1 VCFLFGR
8 WLKDGQPVEEGAGH
22 KILLNGE
29 KLLISQAQVSDT
41 GRYKCVAA
49 NKAGE
54 HEREFD
60 VTVHGR
66 LLKAGG
72 GREQQTAFILNCCQE
87 GAHIF
92 CKCLF
97 Y

>member
-1 VCFLFGR
+1 M
-8 WLKDGQPVEEGAGH
+8 EEGAGQ
-22 KILLNGE
+22 KILLNGQ

-66 LLKAGG
+66 LLKGCDGEAADCFYFKLLA
-72 GREQQTAFILNCCQE
+72 RRCSNPTLMIL
-87 GAHIF
+87 
-92 CKCLF
+92 
-97 Y
+97 

>member
-1 VCFLFGR
+1 MYFLFGR
-8 WLKDGQPVEEGAGH
+8 WLKDGQPVEERGGH
-22 KILLNGE
+22 KVLLNGQ
-29 KLLISQAQVSDT
+29 KLLISRAQVSDT

-66 LLKAGG
+66 LLKGCGG
-72 GREQQTAFILNCCQE
+72 GRSRLP
-87 GAHIF
+87 
-92 CKCLF
+92 LF
-97 Y
+97 

>member
-1 VCFLFGR
+1 M
-8 WLKDGQPVEEGAGH
+8 KDGQPVEEGAGH
-22 KILLNGE
+22 KILLNGQ
-29 KLLISQAQVSDT
+29 KLLISRAQVSDT

-66 LLKAGG
+66 LLKEARGG
-72 GREQQTAFILNCCQE
+72 EA
-87 GAHIF
+87 AD
-92 CKCLF
+92 CLYF
-97 Y
+97 KLLARRCSNFL